1 LEKSAQKGN
10 HLQTQHLV
18 SHFQILA
25 VTWRQWKQIC
35 LLWGVL
41 C

>member
-25 VTWRQWKQIC
+25 VTWWQ
-35 LLWGVL
+35 
-41 C
+41 